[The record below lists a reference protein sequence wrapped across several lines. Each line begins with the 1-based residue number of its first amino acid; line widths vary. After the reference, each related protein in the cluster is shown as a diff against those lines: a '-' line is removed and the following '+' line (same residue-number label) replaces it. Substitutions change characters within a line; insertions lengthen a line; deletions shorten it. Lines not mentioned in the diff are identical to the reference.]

1 MTHSLSLAMW
11 RYPVQPR
18 DSRNSRSN
26 WWLIGNKIA
35 ERIAKV
41 SKNSSNNNSETN
53 EKEILREK
61 FLPPQLRHNT
71 INDLRFNEE
80 NYLLFKIIIII

>member
-1 MTHSLSLAMW
+1 M
-11 RYPVQPR
+11 
-18 DSRNSRSN
+18 
-26 WWLIGNKIA
+26 IGNKIA

-80 NYLLFKIIIII
+80 NYLLFKIIIIIQQWYIQK